1 MCILKKIIIT
11 INISLNT
18 QFLINSKESF
28 YKEMIDKT
36 DILKIVTNSNKFLKI
51 VSKTRHAGT
60 IRSYI
65 HIYIIIIFRLIM
77 LIVSLRTTF

>member
-1 MCILKKIIIT
+1 
-11 INISLNT
+11 
-18 QFLINSKESF
+18 
-28 YKEMIDKT
+28 MIDKT

-51 VSKTRHAGT
+51 VSKTRHTRT

-77 LIVSLRTTF
+77 LVVSSRTTF